1 MNLLAPQFGFI
12 FGRVTFVSVL
22 LLGLVSCTSS
32 QLPRSSA
39 TAELTLVAPVPSPQL
54 LPDTVRYAKIT
65 AHGFGVIRV
74 GMTVQ
79 AAVQAA
85 GVPLVTL
92 AGEIPEANQ
101 ICSYV
106 RFQNEPEGFEFRLNH
121 DRIVRIDVRSH
132 TTRAVNDRAVD
143 SDLTPEISQITTQE
157 GATIGTTEAEIKAL
171 YPGQVKI
178 SQHKYIPDGHYL
190 TVTPTAPADANY
202 RLVFETDGD
211 RVTYIRAG
219 QKPEVDLV
227 ERCG

>member
-1 MNLLAPQFGFI
+1 MNLLAPQFGSS

-32 QLPRSSA
+32 PLPRSSA

-65 AHGFGVIRV
+65 AHGFGAVRV

-92 AGEIPEANQ
+92 AGGIPDANQ
-101 ICSYV
+101 SCSYV
-106 RFQNEPEGFEFRLNH
+106 RFQNEPEGFEFMLNH
-121 DRIVRIDVRSH
+121 DRIVRIDVRSQM
-132 TTRAVNDRAVD
+132 TRSNGRAVE
-143 SDLTPEISQITTQE
+143 SDLTPEVSQITTQE
-157 GATIGTTEAEIKAL
+157 GATIGTTEAEIQAM
-171 YPGQVKI
+171 YPGRVKV
-178 SQHKYIPDGHYL
+178 SQHKYIPNGHYL
-190 TVTPTAPADANY
+190 SVTPKDPADANA

-211 RVTYIRAG
+211 RVTYIRVG